1 MRTLYWVAVVLGL
14 LLAAALAAA
23 KYLVMPRIE
32 NYAADIQA
40 RVSQATGM
48 DVKANTL
55 RGGWA
60 GFSPYVELSELTF
73 REPADVRSPTR
84 TAGAVA
90 LNLPAVRA
98 SLSIPYLLIGEV
110 RFREV
115 SVFQPELSLIRAQ
128 DGLVYFAG
136 RPLNRKTEADDGR
149 LLEWLLAQP
158 AVEIH
163 RARLTWQDL
172 TTPAPELVFTDVG
185 IVVQKRFGRHNIG
198 LTAKPPPELA
208 RQLDVSGRVNIE
220 QNAGRWE
227 IDGELFAALN
237 NANLSEFRR
246 HLNVPDNWQAGIGS
260 VRAWAELDNRISV
273 NPALRLVGA
282 LDAKGHTTA
291 DAKADNKSEGGF
303 VNPIKSIAADVHIVQ
318 AKAQLG
324 ADLSPLNIAKLAGRL
339 EYERLDGGFSVRSRK
354 LEFRTKEGVVSPP
367 ADFAIT
373 LQGYGKPD
381 VERGEITANGI
392 DLKVMSAL
400 VDYFP
405 IGKEVRQLAAKLG
418 LRGAVRD
425 SRYAW
430 TGPIE
435 RPRTYDIKGTLDA
448 AGINTLERV
457 PGFSGFTGSVEGN
470 QSGGRFRLAS
480 KDLAFDAP
488 MALRDPLRFEQID
501 GQGAWTVTGEQVT
514 LKFDNLKIANR
525 DLAASFSGVFW
536 RKRAAAGA
544 ELDEAARLGNIDATL
559 RLDRLDATRL
569 GAYLPHGLTRTRE
582 YLDWAIRDGKVTDAT
597 LSAKGALAQF
607 PFHKGVGGSF
617 TVRAR
622 LSDVDFR
629 YLEGWPVANDIN
641 GDFAIDNTAIVAK
654 VTNARFYSA
663 RVRNTTVAIADTW
676 ERPAVLTISGEAD
689 ARAEDV
695 TRYIRESPMLDGVGG
710 FVKYVAMDGP
720 GRLNITLGI
729 PLTKPGPD
737 DKRAPAKF
745 TLSGR
750 YQLNRG
756 NARIL
761 LGGATPPSAGIPAVA
776 GSTQGVV
783 AMSNLSGLLTFTEA
797 GVRSSGITATVFG
810 QPATV
815 GISGGGE
822 AGVTT
827 EFSARADVQQLNS
840 VLPFRVPQQVAGPTD
855 FSGKLMTTR
864 SSTDLLINASLV
876 GVTSTL
882 PFPLNK
888 RAEESR
894 AIQVNYTQIGQP
906 GEQLRV
912 TLAGVTPETRVEARF
927 GKRGAESA
935 SLASGAFGGLVSIGA
950 PVSSGALP
958 EGVWLSGSMR
968 SLDFDQWQ
976 RAIAGFYPSAET
988 SAGSGAASGGQDPIA
1003 GFDFALGQL
1012 LAYGRPFPEV
1022 KIRGRKS
1029 TDRNNPTWALSVSS
1043 RDAEG
1048 DFTWRAGAFSERGA
1062 VRARLKKLIIPDEL
1076 AQPNVV
1082 PARSDAFEAAQLPA
1096 LDIVADEFTFKGR
1109 WLGKLEL
1116 TATPQTDNWKIDRLQ
1131 ISNGHMRAEMS
1142 GIWQRYGDPF
1152 APPLAGPVKSLT
1164 TMNVKLETNNLNALF
1179 GQFGHGEQIKGG
1191 RGSLEGKLSWPG
1203 HAYQFQLANLSGQ
1216 FRVDAEKGQFAKIE
1230 AGAGKLL
1237 GLLSLQSIPRRLSF
1251 DFRDLFNEGFAFDRV
1266 EGDITI
1272 ANGVMFAKRFDLTG
1286 PAADVKMAGDISL
1299 PNERQNLTLTVF
1311 PKVSGTAGVGV
1322 GALVNPVVGAAV
1334 WLVGG
1339 VLERV
1344 LSVQYTVTGTWDN
1357 PIIERIGRQSVP
1369 SAPADSAAPASSAP
1383 RSAPSA
1389 ASPSAASSSTKPP
1402 ASSTPVR

>member
-1 MRTLYWVAVVLGL
+1 MRTLFWVAVVFGL
-14 LLAAALAAA
+14 LLAIALAAA

-32 NYAADIQA
+32 NYATDIQA

-48 DVKANTL
+48 DVKASTL

-60 GFSPYVELSELTF
+60 GFAPYVELTELTF
-73 REPADVRSPTR
+73 REPANLRSPTR

-90 LNLPAVRA
+90 LSLPSVRA

-115 SVFQPELSLIRAQ
+115 SVFQPELSLVRAQ

-136 RPLNRKTEADDGR
+136 RPLNRKTEGDDGR

-158 AVEIH
+158 AIEIH

-172 TTPAPELVFTDVG
+172 TTPAPALVFTDVG
-185 IVVQKRFGRHNIG
+185 IVVQKRFGRHNVG
-198 LTAKPPPELA
+198 FTAKPPPELA
-208 RQLDVSGRVNIE
+208 RQLDLSGRVNIE
-220 QNAGRWE
+220 QSGGRWE
-227 IDGELFAALN
+227 VDGELFAAVN

-260 VRAWAELDNRISV
+260 ARAWAELDNRAGKVESKTD
-273 NPALRLVGA
+273 GA
-282 LDAKGHTTA
+282 
-291 DAKADNKSEGGF
+291 GF
-303 VNPIKSIAADVHIVQ
+303 VNPIKSIVADVHIVQ

-324 ADLSPLNIAKLAGRL
+324 DDLAPLNIAKLAGRL
-339 EYERLDGGFSVRSRK
+339 EYARLDGGFSVRSRK

-367 ADFAIT
+367 ADFAVS

-381 VERGEITANGI
+381 TERGEITANGI

-448 AGINTLERV
+448 VGINTLERV

-470 QSGGRFRLAS
+470 QSGGRYRLAS
-480 KDLAFDAP
+480 KDLTFDAP
-488 MALRDPLRFEQID
+488 MALRDPLRFEEIA
-501 GQGAWTVTGEQVT
+501 GQGTWTVTNEQVT
-514 LKFDNLKIANR
+514 LKFDDLKIANR
-525 DLAASFSGVFW
+525 DLAASLSGVFW
-536 RKRAAAGA
+536 RKRPASGV
-544 ELDEAARLGNIDATL
+544 ELDAAEKAGSIDATL
-559 RLDRLDATRL
+559 RLERLDATRL

-617 TVRAR
+617 TVRAK
-622 LSDVDFR
+622 LNDIDFR
-629 YLEGWPVANDIN
+629 YSEGWPVANDIN
-641 GDFAIDNTAIVAK
+641 ADFAIDNTAIVAN
-654 VTNARFYSA
+654 VANARFFGA

-710 FVKYVAMDGP
+710 FVKYVAMEGP
-720 GRLNITLGI
+720 GRLNLTLGI
-729 PLTKPGPD
+729 PLTTPTPE

-745 TLSGR
+745 TLNGR

-756 NARIL
+756 SARIL
-761 LGGATPPSAGIPAVA
+761 LGGSAPVPSTTTTAP
-776 GSTQGVV
+776 SNQGVI

-797 GVRSSGITATVFG
+797 GVKSTGITATVFG

-815 GISGGGE
+815 GISGGGD

-827 EFSARADVQQLNS
+827 EFSARADVQQLNG
-840 VLPFRVPQQVAGPTD
+840 VLPFRIPQQVAGPTD
-855 FSGKLMTTR
+855 FSGKLLTTR
-864 SSTDLLINASLV
+864 TSTDLSVNSTLV

-882 PFPLNK
+882 PFPLAK
-888 RAEESR
+888 RAEETR

-906 GEQLRV
+906 SEQLRV
-912 TLAGVTPETRVEARF
+912 NLAGANAETRIEARF
-927 GKRGAESA
+927 GRRGVETTAGS
-935 SLASGAFGGLVSIGA
+935 FGGLVSIGA
-950 PVSSGALP
+950 PVSTGALP

-968 SLDFDQWQ
+968 ALDFDQWQ
-976 RAIAGFYPSAET
+976 RAIAGFYPAADAPA
-988 SAGSGAASGGQDPIA
+988 AGTAASAGGQDPIA
-1003 GFDFALGQL
+1003 GFDFTLGQL
-1012 LAYGRPFPEV
+1012 LAYGRPFPDV

-1048 DFTWRAGAFSERGA
+1048 DFTWRAAAFSELGA

-1076 AQPNVV
+1076 AQPNAA
-1082 PARSDAFEAAQLPA
+1082 PARSEAFEAAQLPA
-1096 LDIVADEFTFKGR
+1096 LDIIADEFTFKGR

-1116 TATPQTDNWKIDRLQ
+1116 TATPQTDNWTIDRLH
-1131 ISNGHMRAEMS
+1131 ISNGHARAEMS
-1142 GIWQRYGDPF
+1142 GVWQRYGDPF
-1152 APPLAGPVKSLT
+1152 APPLPGPVKSLT

-1179 GQFGHGEQIKGG
+1179 GQFGHGEQMKGG
-1191 RGSLEGKLSWPG
+1191 RGSLEGRLSWPG

-1216 FRVDAEKGQFAKIE
+1216 FRVGAEKGQFAKIE

-1251 DFRDLFNEGFAFDRV
+1251 DFRDLFNEGFAFDRID
-1266 EGDITI
+1266 GDISIT
-1272 ANGVMFAKRFDLTG
+1272 NGVMFAKRFDLTG
-1286 PAADVKMAGDISL
+1286 PAAEVKMAGDISL
-1299 PNERQNLTLTVF
+1299 PTERQNLTLTVI
-1311 PKVSGTAGVGV
+1311 PKVSGTAGVGA
-1322 GALVNPVVGAAV
+1322 GALVNPVVGVAV

-1344 LSVQYTVTGTWDN
+1344 LSVQYSVTGTWDN
-1357 PIIERIGRQSVP
+1357 PVIERIGRQSVP
-1369 SAPADSAAPASSAP
+1369 AAPPAPAAPAALASPAAAPGSSA
-1383 RSAPSA
+1383 
-1389 ASPSAASSSTKPP
+1389 TKPP
-1402 ASSTPVR
+1402 ASSTPAR

>member
-1 MRTLYWVAVVLGL
+1 MRTLFWVAVVLGL
-14 LLAAALAAA
+14 LLAIALAAA

-32 NYAADIQA
+32 NYATDIQA

-60 GFSPYVELSELTF
+60 GFSPYVELTDLTF
-73 REPADVRSPTR
+73 REPANLRSPTR

-90 LNLPAVRA
+90 LNLPSVRA
-98 SLSIPYLLIGEV
+98 SLSIPYLLIGQV

-136 RPLNRKTEADDGR
+136 RPLNRKAEADDGR
-149 LLEWLLAQP
+149 LLDWLLAQP
-158 AVEIH
+158 AIEIH

-185 IVVQKRFGRHNIG
+185 IVVQKRFGQHDIG
-198 LTAKPPPELA
+198 ITAKPPPELA
-208 RQLDVSGRVNIE
+208 RQLEVSGRVNIE

-260 VRAWAELDNRISV
+260 VRAWTELDNRVSG
-273 NPALRLVGA
+273 NPALRLVGVSES
-282 LDAKGHTTA
+282 KPA
-291 DAKADNKSEGGF
+291 DNADGKADGGF
-303 VNPIKSIAADVHIVQ
+303 VNPIKSIVADVHIVQ

-324 ADLSPLNIAKLAGRL
+324 DDLAPLNIAKLAGRL
-339 EYERLDGGFSVRSRK
+339 EYARLEGGFSVRSRK

-367 ADFAIT
+367 ADFAIS
-373 LQGYGKPD
+373 LQSYGKPD
-381 VERGEITANGI
+381 LERGEITANGI

-418 LRGAVRD
+418 LRGSVRD
-425 SRYAW
+425 SKYAW

-448 AGINTLERV
+448 VGVNTLERV

-470 QSGGRFRLAS
+470 QSGGRYRLAS
-480 KDLAFDAP
+480 KDLVFDAP

-501 GQGAWTVTGEQVT
+501 GQGTWTVTGEQLTV
-514 LKFDNLKIANR
+514 KFDDLKIANR
-525 DLAASFSGVFW
+525 DLAASFNGVFW
-536 RKRAAAGA
+536 RKRPTAGA
-544 ELDEAARLGNIDATL
+544 ELDGAEKLGSIDATL
-559 RLDRLDATRL
+559 RLERLDATRL
-569 GAYLPHGLTRTRE
+569 GTYLPHGLTRTRE

-617 TVRAR
+617 TVRAK
-622 LSDVDFR
+622 LSDIDFR
-629 YLEGWPVANDIN
+629 YSEGWPVANDIN

-654 VTNARFYSA
+654 VANARFYSA

-720 GRLNITLGI
+720 GRLNLTLGI
-729 PLTKPGPD
+729 PLTTPAPE

-761 LGGATPPSAGIPAVA
+761 LGGAAPAGGAVAAAVSSAPSAAATSPP
-776 GSTQGVV
+776 QGVV
-783 AMSNLSGLLTFTEA
+783 AMSNLSGVLTFTEA
-797 GVRSSGITATVFG
+797 GVKSSGITATVFG

-827 EFSARADVQQLNS
+827 EFSARADVQQLNG
-840 VLPFRVPQQVAGPTD
+840 VLPFRIPKQVAGPTD

-864 SSTDLLINASLV
+864 TSTDLIVNAPLV
-876 GVTSTL
+876 GVTSSL

-888 RAEESR
+888 RADEAR

-906 GEQLRV
+906 SEQLRV
-912 TLAGVTPETRVEARF
+912 TLAGATPETRVEARF

-935 SLASGAFGGLVSIGA
+935 SPASGVFGGLVSIGA

-958 EGVWLSGSMR
+958 EGVWLNGSMR

-988 SAGSGAASGGQDPIA
+988 NAASIASTGGQDPIA

-1048 DFTWRAGAFSERGA
+1048 DFTWRAAAFSERGA

-1076 AQPNVV
+1076 AQPNAA
-1082 PARSDAFEAAQLPA
+1082 PTLSDAFEAAQLPA

-1116 TATPQTDNWKIDRLQ
+1116 IATPQTDNWKIDRLH
-1131 ISNGHMRAEMS
+1131 ITNGHMRAEMS

-1191 RGSLEGKLSWPG
+1191 RGTLEGKLSWPG

-1251 DFRDLFNEGFAFDRV
+1251 DFRDLFNEGFAFDRI

-1299 PNERQNLTLTVF
+1299 PTERQNLTLTVF
-1311 PKVSGTAGVGV
+1311 PKVSGTAGVGA
-1322 GALVNPVVGAAV
+1322 GALVNPVVGVAV

-1344 LSVQYTVTGTWDN
+1344 LSVQYSVTGTWDN
-1357 PIIERIGRQSVP
+1357 PVIERIGRQS
-1369 SAPADSAAPASSAP
+1369 APAAPAVPASATA
-1383 RSAPSA
+1383 STAAP
-1389 ASPSAASSSTKPP
+1389 PSAASSSTKPP
-1402 ASSTPVR
+1402 ASSTPAR